1 MVIFEVNSIW
11 NLHDGKVI
19 TISPCF
25 GSPCLMTSLSAS
37 RFTWTTPPVYE
48 ALG

>member
-19 TISPCF
+19 TISPC
-25 GSPCLMTSLSAS
+25 SV
-37 RFTWTTPPVYE
+37 FTLLDDKFVGQRIYVDNAPG
-48 ALG
+48 L